1 MKPPKFSPPKTT
13 MFDTIPPSCT
23 VAVFV
28 RNRLRSLS
36 KVFALALIAGTA
48 FTGVKESTAA
58 DSSGSKGTIALSLKT
73 ITNDDFQKALAD
85 AVKAQVES
93 SGYTFLLVTAGEQ
106 TAVSTQVNQVEDLI
120 AKKVTGI
127 ILNPMDGNAV
137 VPVLGKAHDAGIP
150 VVIVDSPVAKG
161 HEGLYITFV
170 GTDNLNA
177 GMQAG
182 KQMVQALG
190 NKGKVLV
197 VRGANGSVAGD
208 NRVDGFKKGLE
219 ESGVTIVGE
228 QPGDW
233 TNSVAM
239 QVTENMLQA
248 NKDVQ
253 GLFTASDVMLEGILE
268 ALSDGNR
275 KGMTIIS
282 VDGSHKAVD
291 LLAAGQISGTMAQFP
306 QKIGSLAVENL
317 VSVIEKKSEANSIP
331 KVIDSGTTMYSK
343 DNLDEARKQ
352 MF

>member
-1 MKPPKFSPPKTT
+1 M
-13 MFDTIPPSCT
+13 
-23 VAVFV
+23 
-28 RNRLRSLS
+28 
-36 KVFALALIAGTA
+36 
-48 FTGVKESTAA
+48 
-58 DSSGSKGTIALSLKT
+58 
-73 ITNDDFQKALAD
+73 
-85 AVKAQVES
+85 ES

-137 VPVLGKAHDAGIP
+137 VPVLGKAHDASIP

-219 ESGVTIVGE
+219 GSGE
-228 QPGDW
+228 
-233 TNSVAM
+233 
-239 QVTENMLQA
+239 
-248 NKDVQ
+248 
-253 GLFTASDVMLEGILE
+253 
-268 ALSDGNR
+268 
-275 KGMTIIS
+275 
-282 VDGSHKAVD
+282 
-291 LLAAGQISGTMAQFP
+291 
-306 QKIGSLAVENL
+306 IGRAHV
-317 VSVIEKKSEANSIP
+317 
-331 KVIDSGTTMYSK
+331 
-343 DNLDEARKQ
+343 
-352 MF
+352 

>member
-1 MKPPKFSPPKTT
+1 
-13 MFDTIPPSCT
+13 
-23 VAVFV
+23 
-28 RNRLRSLS
+28 
-36 KVFALALIAGTA
+36 
-48 FTGVKESTAA
+48 
-58 DSSGSKGTIALSLKT
+58 
-73 ITNDDFQKALAD
+73 
-85 AVKAQVES
+85 
-93 SGYTFLLVTAGEQ
+93 
-106 TAVSTQVNQVEDLI
+106 
-120 AKKVTGI
+120 
-127 ILNPMDGNAV
+127 MDGNAV

-177 GMQAG
+177 GTQAG

-219 ESGVTIVGE
+219 GSGVTIVGE

-268 ALSDGNR
+268 ALSDGNK
-275 KGMTIIS
+275 KGITIIS

-331 KVIDSGTTMYSK
+331 KIIDSGTTMYSK

>member
-1 MKPPKFSPPKTT
+1 
-13 MFDTIPPSCT
+13 MFDTVPPSWP

-28 RNRLRSLS
+28 RNTLKSLS
-36 KVFALALIAGTA
+36 KVFVLALIAGIA
-48 FTGVKESTAA
+48 FTGVKESVAA
-58 DSSGSKGTIALSLKT
+58 DSSGNKGTVALSLKT

-170 GTDNLNA
+170 GTDNFNA
-177 GMQAG
+177 GVQAG
-182 KQMVQALG
+182 KQMVQSLG
-190 NKGKVLV
+190 NKGQVLV
-197 VRGANGSVAGD
+197 VRGANGSLAGD

-219 ESGVTIVGE
+219 GSGVTIAGE

-233 TNSVAM
+233 TNSSCWR
-239 QVTENMLQA
+239 EYSR
-248 NKDVQ
+248 
-253 GLFTASDVMLEGILE
+253 LFPTRTGKESPSSVSMDRTRRLTCWAPVRFLGPWHSSRRRSGAS
-268 ALSDGNR
+268 R
-275 KGMTIIS
+275 C
-282 VDGSHKAVD
+282 
-291 LLAAGQISGTMAQFP
+291 
-306 QKIGSLAVENL
+306 KIW
-317 VSVIEKKSEANSIP
+317 P
-331 KVIDSGTTMYSK
+331 
-343 DNLDEARKQ
+343 
-352 MF
+352 

>member
-1 MKPPKFSPPKTT
+1 
-13 MFDTIPPSCT
+13 MFDTISPRCT
-23 VAVFV
+23 FAVFT
-28 RNRLRSLS
+28 RNGLKSLS
-36 KVFALALIAGTA
+36 KVFALALMAGIA
-48 FTGVKESTAA
+48 FTGVKESSAA
-58 DSSGSKGTIALSLKT
+58 DSAGGKGTIALSLKT

-85 AVKAQVES
+85 AVKAKVEAA
-93 SGYTFLLVTAGEQ
+93 GYTFLLVTAGEQ

-137 VPVLGKAHDAGIP
+137 VPVLGKARDAGIP

-161 HEGLYITFV
+161 HEDLYITFV

-177 GMQAG
+177 GTQAG

-190 NKGKVLV
+190 NKGKVLI

-219 ESGVTIVGE
+219 GSGVNIAGE

-268 ALSDGNR
+268 ALSDANR
-275 KGMTIIS
+275 KGIAIIS

-291 LLAAGQISGTMAQFP
+291 LLAAGEIRGTMAQFP

-317 VSVIEKKSEANSIP
+317 VSVIEKKSDANSIP
-331 KVIDSGTTMYSK
+331 KIIDSGTMMYSK

>member
-1 MKPPKFSPPKTT
+1 MRNLSP
-13 MFDTIPPSCT
+13 
-23 VAVFV
+23 A
-28 RNRLRSLS
+28 
-36 KVFALALIAGTA
+36 VFALAVIAGTA
-48 FTGVKESTAA
+48 FTGVKESPAA
-58 DSSGSKGTIALSLKT
+58 DNSGSKGTIALSLKT

-85 AVKAQVES
+85 AVKAKVES
-93 SGYTFLLVTAGEQ
+93 VGYTFLLVTAGEQ
-106 TAVSTQVNQVEDLI
+106 TAVSMQVNQVEDLI

-127 ILNPMDGNAV
+127 VLNPMDGNAV
-137 VPVLGKAHDAGIP
+137 VPVLGKARDAGIP

-170 GTDNLNA
+170 GTDNFNA

-182 KQMVQALG
+182 KQMVQVLG
-190 NKGKVLV
+190 NKGNVLV

-219 ESGVTIVGE
+219 GSGVTIAGE

-253 GLFTASDVMLEGILE
+253 GLFTASDVMLDGILQ

-275 KGMTIIS
+275 KGIVIVS
-282 VDGSHKAVD
+282 VDGSQKAVE
-291 LLAAGQISGTMAQFP
+291 LLAAGQIYGTMAQFP

-317 VSVIEKKSEANSIP
+317 VSVIEKKSSADSIA
-331 KVIDSGTTMYSK
+331 KTIDSGTMMYGK
-343 DNLDEARKQ
+343 DNLDEARKL

>member
-1 MKPPKFSPPKTT
+1 MRSFSK
-13 MFDTIPPSCT
+13 M
-23 VAVFV
+23 AAA
-28 RNRLRSLS
+28 
-36 KVFALALIAGTA
+36 VFALALIAAT
-48 FTGVKESTAA
+48 FTGVKQSTAA
-58 DSSGSKGTIALSLKT
+58 DSSGNKGTIALSLKT

-85 AVKAQVES
+85 AVKAKVES
-93 SGYTFLLVTAGEQ
+93 MGYTFLLVTAGEQ
-106 TAVSTQVNQVEDLI
+106 TAVSTQVNQVEDLL

-127 ILNPMDGNAV
+127 VLNPMDGNAV
-137 VPVLGKAHDAGIP
+137 VPVLGKARDAGIP

-161 HEGLYITFV
+161 HDDLYITFV

-182 KQMVQALG
+182 KQMVQTLG

-208 NRVDGFKKGLE
+208 NRVDGFKNGLE
-219 ESGVTIVGE
+219 GSGVMIVGE
-228 QPGDW
+228 QPGNW

-253 GLFTASDVMLEGILE
+253 GLFSASDVMLDGILQ
-268 ALSDGNR
+268 ALSDANR
-275 KGMTIIS
+275 KGIVIIS

-291 LLAAGQISGTMAQFP
+291 LLAAGQIYGTMAQFP

-317 VSVIEKKSEANSIP
+317 VAVIEKKSAGNSIP
-331 KVIDSGTTMYSK
+331 KIIDSGTMMYSK